1 MASAPRLPIPA
12 GLLTAQGTPD
22 PYQAFDP
29 RIAAGRDR
37 LTALTKASGA
47 LDPVTSELV
56 RLRNAHL
63 QGCNT

>member
-1 MASAPRLPIPA
+1 MPTPRLPIPD
-12 GLLTAQGTPD
+12 GLLTRDGTPD

-29 RIAAGRDR
+29 AIRDTYRR
-37 LTALTKASGA
+37 LTDLTRPRQG

-63 QGCNT
+63 QGCHT

>member
-1 MASAPRLPIPA
+1 MTSQARIPVPS
-12 GLLTAQGTPD
+12 GLLTPQGTPD
-22 PYQAFDP
+22 PYQAYDP
-29 RIAAGRDR
+29 RIAEGREGLR
-37 LTALTKASGA
+37 TLTRASGA

>member
-1 MASAPRLPIPA
+1 MSASPRLPIPA
-12 GLLTAQGTPD
+12 GLLTQQGTPD

-29 RIAAGRDR
+29 RIARGKNELTQLTEAG
-37 LTALTKASGA
+37 GQ

-56 RLRNAHL
+56 RLRNAYL